1 MFDKRRDAST
11 TQSEVFSL
19 PLVNA
24 KHGDNGV
31 MYYGRP
37 DIFDSVEMS
46 IDIVQNGQIATGDVY
61 PQPQRTGVLWD
72 AYLIKARFHED
83 NAKTLCY
90 VAAAIYRTIKP
101 KYSYDNKACWN
112 LVSQDEIVLPVAS
125 HESSSPDFVFM
136 EAYIRALEAER
147 IRALEVYLKAAGY
160 DDTELTVDEKDSLAQ
175 LKRSKTAIFKV
186 GGDEG
191 LFDIRT
197 PPRRFNANAV
207 KFGGDHPY
215 VVRTSQNNGQRGC
228 IIEDESH
235 LSEGKTISFGQDT
248 ATIFY
253 QERPY
258 FTGDKIKVMKFKPC
272 GLDERIAMFL
282 LAVMRKSF
290 SNFRWG
296 SSSFDE
302 KILKD
307 VAVSLPVTPSGEIDF
322 ALMETFIRAI
332 MKKSI
337 ADVVAWKDRE
347 IATTRNEGG
356 NGGGFVETAQ
366 PWLVASEKVAQ
377 ALRFREYLPFYS
389 LRAACGKFGDG
400 EAVECEGWVKVEGCG
415 RLDERM
421 FVVRASGRSME
432 PKIHNGD
439 LCVMRANPQGSR
451 QGKDVLAEHRD
462 VEDPETGGAYSIKR
476 YSSVKTAT
484 HDGSWRHERIV
495 LSPLNRDYDPII
507 IDEDSHGDCRIV
519 AEVVKVLHPC
529 SGEGKS

>member
-1 MFDKRRDAST
+1 
-11 TQSEVFSL
+11 
-19 PLVNA
+19 
-24 KHGDNGV
+24 

-61 PQPQRTGVLWD
+61 PQPQRTGILWD

-90 VAAAIYRTIKP
+90 VAAAIYKTIKP
-101 KYSYDNKACWN
+101 KYSYDNKAYWN
-112 LVSQDEIVLPVAS
+112 YVSQDEIILPVAS
-125 HESSSPDFVFM
+125 HESSTPDFAFM
-136 EAYIRALEAER
+136 ESYIRALEAER
-147 IRALEVYLKAAGY
+147 IRALEAYLKAAGFEN
-160 DDTELTVDEKDSLAQ
+160 TESTLDEKDSLAR
-175 LKRSKTAIFKV
+175 LKRAKTATFTV
-186 GGDEG
+186 GGEEG

-197 PPRRFNANAV
+197 PPKRFNANAV
-207 KFGGDHPY
+207 KFGGGHPY

-228 IIEDESH
+228 IIADESH
-235 LSEGKTISFGQDT
+235 LSEGNTISFGQDT

-253 QERPY
+253 QERSY

-272 GLDERIAMFL
+272 SLDERIAMYL
-282 LAVMRKSF
+282 LAVMRKAF

-302 KILKD
+302 KILKN

-337 ADVVAWKDRE
+337 TDVVAWKDRE
-347 IATTRNEGG
+347 IATTRKVVDGHAGRVTLPSGGRGATALPGG
-356 NGGGFVETAQ
+356 NDEAWPSREILAVVVE
-366 PWLVASEKVAQ
+366 E
-377 ALRFREYLPFYS
+377 LRFREYLPFYS

-415 RLDERM
+415 HLDEQM

-432 PKIHNGD
+432 PKIHDGD
-439 LCVMRANPQGSR
+439 LCVMRANPQGTR
-451 QGKDVLAEHRD
+451 QGKDVLAEHRRMD
-462 VEDPETGGAYSIKR
+462 DPETGGAYSIKR
-476 YSSVKTAT
+476 YSSEKVAT
-484 HDGSWRHERIV
+484 DDGSWRHERII
-495 LSPLNRDYDPII
+495 LSPLNRDYEPIV
-507 IDEDSHGDCRIV
+507 IDENSDGDCRII
-519 AEVVKVLHPC
+519 AELVKVL
-529 SGEGKS
+529 